1 MKGNKNNLYVCC
13 LDMNYLVLNLQAKVE
28 SNKGL
33 QPKLKLVEHI
43 IVFFFFLKIVL
54 TYDVSYS
61 TIKEFTS

>member
-43 IVFFFFLKIVL
+43 IVFFFFFKDSFNL
-54 TYDVSYS
+54 
-61 TIKEFTS
+61 